1 MSTGSIGQ
9 TQIRMV
15 QPGTPRIGQTT
26 IRPTTPQI
34 IRTSA
39 PAMRPLTTIRGQT
52 TIVQTNNQM
61 PALHP
66 VSGAT
71 IISSGAQVRWHYFA
85 VDVRLLLKLIK
96 CEKIDLMF
104 CRACQYNRR
113 TGKHFCFVFVIIFST
128 AKDDAS
134 VATSLRSRQLLLL
147 LLIFALEQN
156 TNKF

>member
-52 TIVQTNNQM
+52 TIMQTNNQV

-71 IISSGAQVRWHYFA
+71 IISGGAQVRIDSRILFSFFPPRRNFVA
-85 VDVRLLLKLIK
+85 FLTGPRIFMFSACTSMLTLSGTLL
-96 CEKIDLMF
+96 
-104 CRACQYNRR
+104 
-113 TGKHFCFVFVIIFST
+113 FCFCYYFFWLSMT
-128 AKDDAS
+128 FELLFLFDAK
-134 VATSLRSRQLLLL
+134 
-147 LLIFALEQN
+147 ICGMP
-156 TNKF
+156 

>member
-71 IISSGAQVRWHYFA
+71 IISSGAQVR
-85 VDVRLLLKLIK
+85 
-96 CEKIDLMF
+96 
-104 CRACQYNRR
+104 
-113 TGKHFCFVFVIIFST
+113 
-128 AKDDAS
+128 
-134 VATSLRSRQLLLL
+134 
-147 LLIFALEQN
+147 
-156 TNKF
+156 